1 MAMVITEKFPFN
13 DITIRGRLGGDTG
26 QDRTGVKPLHLLHT
40 YNCDSAATVS
50 RTMSSIM
57 LMLIIQMFNSR

>member
-1 MAMVITEKFPFN
+1 MTSPSEEGWVVTP
-13 DITIRGRLGGDTG
+13 
-26 QDRTGVKPLHLLHT
+26 DRTGVKPLHLLHT

-57 LMLIIQMFNSR
+57 LMLIIHVFNSR

>member
-13 DITIRGRLGGDTG
+13 DITIRGTLGGDTG

-40 YNCDSAATVS
+40 YN
-50 RTMSSIM
+50 
-57 LMLIIQMFNSR
+57 